1 MNKVFL
7 IGRLTKDVEERR
19 KEDKVL
25 ATFTVAVDEVVK
37 KNGVPEKTAQFIEC
51 VAFGNL
57 ASNMVKYTKKGSQ
70 VAVEGRIN
78 NYSYAHKDGTTRNY
92 YRILVSSVQFLEPR
106 KVEEEKP
113 TAAVVNDELPF

>member
-25 ATFTVAVDEVVK
+25 ATFTVAVDEIVK
-37 KNGVPEKTAQFIEC
+37 KNGAPEKTAQFIEC

-57 ASNMVKYTKKGSQ
+57 ASNMVKYTKKGSLI
-70 VAVEGRIN
+70 AVEGSIN

-92 YRILVSSVQFLEPR
+92 YRILVSNVQFLDPR

-113 TAAVVNDELPF
+113 TTAAADDGLPF

>member
-37 KNGVPEKTAQFIEC
+37 KNGVPENTAQFIEC
-51 VAFGNL
+51 VAFDNL

-78 NYSYAHKDGTTRNY
+78 NYSYDHKDGTTRKY
-92 YRILVSSVQFLEPR
+92 YRILVSSIQFLEPR
-106 KVEEEKP
+106 KVEDKKE
-113 TAAVVNDELPF
+113 AADDELPELPF

>member
-25 ATFTVAVDEVVK
+25 VTFTVAVDEVVK

-51 VAFGNL
+51 VAFDNL
-57 ASNMVKYTKKGSQ
+57 ASNIAKYTKKGSQ

-106 KVEEEKP
+106 KVEDKKE
-113 TAAVVNDELPF
+113 AADDELPELPF

>member
-37 KNGVPEKTAQFIEC
+37 NNGVPEKTAQFIEC
-51 VAFGNL
+51 VAFDNL

-70 VAVEGRIN
+70 VAVEGKIN
-78 NYSYAHKDGTTRNY
+78 NYSYAHKDGTTKNY

-113 TAAVVNDELPF
+113 TAAVVDDGLPF

>member
-7 IGRLTKDVEERR
+7 IGRLTKDVEEKR

-37 KNGVPEKTAQFIEC
+37 KNGVPEKTAQFIDC
-51 VAFGNL
+51 VAFDNL
-57 ASNMVKYTKKGSQ
+57 ASNIVKYTKKGSQ

-78 NYSYAHKDGTTRNY
+78 NYSYQHKDGASRNY
-92 YRILVSSVQFLEPR
+92 YRIVVSSIQFLEPR

-113 TAAVVNDELPF
+113 AVADDGLPF

>member
-37 KNGVPEKTAQFIEC
+37 KNGVSEKTAQFIDC
-51 VAFGNL
+51 IAFDNL
-57 ASNMVKYTKKGSQ
+57 ASNIVKYIKKGSQ

-92 YRILVSSVQFLEPR
+92 YRILVSSIQFLDPR

-113 TAAVVNDELPF
+113 TAAADDGLPF

>member
-25 ATFTVAVDEVVK
+25 ATFTVAVDEVIK
-37 KNGVPEKTAQFIEC
+37 KERVPEKTAQFIDC
-51 VAFGNL
+51 VAFDTL

-78 NYSYAHKDGTTRNY
+78 NYSYQHKDGTTRY
-92 YRILVSSVQFLEPR
+92 AYRILVSSVQFLDPR
-106 KVEEEKP
+106 KVEDKKE
-113 TAAVVNDELPF
+113 TLDDGLPF